1 MTEPLQPAD
10 PRALG
15 PFTLRGRLA
24 WHGAGAVF
32 LGYDAHGRPA
42 VLTVLHAGAAAD
54 PAVRDRFGREV
65 DNLAAR
71 EPGRV
76 LTAGLRAPVPWVATA
91 YAGNAVDPALSLL
104 ADAAAMPA
112 AGGSG
117 AAPGQVPGPGP
128 GPDLPGST
136 PGSDGNAPRPV
147 PLAAQ
152 AGVRP
157 ANSSRSLAILAVAVV
172 TALAVVVGGAFVIGG
187 FFTTKDGDTIGGGS
201 TPTPEFELTVP
212 PPPLPGSTDFTIPIP
227 EPTLSLPALPSLPSS
242 VPPAIPAPTR
252 SPLASIPAPQPTEL
266 DGPNGIVVG
275 PTFGENEPTALMDV
289 NDLPFDFRVP
299 ESWDCLPVDTGPPGV
314 LRVACLDQVYARAGL
329 VEEGPGGLID
339 VTTCPAP
346 CGEAERTQIR
356 DQFSAA
362 SRTWQRIDSV
372 TEYSE
377 LTVEF
382 EGSTQVSVA
391 MSHVFPSFPGGP
403 NNRHVTVRFA
413 GPPQE
418 LRAMQKVI
426 NEVRNR
432 TP

>member
-1 MTEPLQPAD
+1 M
-10 PRALG
+10 
-15 PFTLRGRLA
+15 
-24 WHGAGAVF
+24 
-32 LGYDAHGRPA
+32 
-42 VLTVLHAGAAAD
+42 LHAGAAAD

-65 DNLAAR
+65 DNLAVR

-91 YAGNAVDPALSLL
+91 HAGNAVDPALRLL
-104 ADAAAMPA
+104 AGAAAMPVVDGTG
-112 AGGSG
+112 AG
-117 AAPGQVPGPGP
+117 PGQVPGTGPHLTPG
-128 GPDLPGST
+128 T
-136 PGSDGNAPRPV
+136 PGSDGDAPRPV

-187 FFTTKDGDTIGGGS
+187 FFTTKKGETSAGGS

-227 EPTLSLPALPSLPSS
+227 EPTLSFPGLPSLPTSL
-242 VPPAIPAPTR
+242 PPAIPAPTR

-266 DGPNGIVVG
+266 DGQNGLVVG
-275 PTFGENEPTALMDV
+275 PTFGENEPTALQDV
-289 NDLPFDFRVP
+289 NDLPFDFRTP
-299 ESWDCLPVDTGPPGV
+299 ASWDCLPVDTGPPGV
-314 LRVACLDQVYARAGL
+314 LRVACLDQVYANAGL

-346 CGEAERTQIR
+346 CGEVERTQVR
-356 DQFSAA
+356 DQASVA

-377 LTVEF
+377 VTVDF

-391 MSHVFPSFPGGP
+391 MSHVFPSTPGGP
-403 NNRHVTVRFA
+403 NNRHVMVRFA

-426 NEVRNR
+426 NDVRNR

>member
-1 MTEPLQPAD
+1 MTEPLRPGD
-10 PRALG
+10 PSALG
-15 PFTLRGRLA
+15 PFTLRERLA
-24 WHGAGAVF
+24 WHSAGTVF
-32 LGYDAHGRPA
+32 LGYDAQGRPG

-65 DNLAAR
+65 DNLAVR

-91 YAGNAVDPALSLL
+91 HAGNAVDPALRLL
-104 ADAAAMPA
+104 AGAAAMPVVDGTG
-112 AGGSG
+112 AG
-117 AAPGQVPGPGP
+117 PGQVPGTGPHLTPG
-128 GPDLPGST
+128 T
-136 PGSDGNAPRPV
+136 PGSDGDAPRPV

-187 FFTTKDGDTIGGGS
+187 FFTTKKGETSAGGS

-227 EPTLSLPALPSLPSS
+227 EPTLSFPGLPSLPTSL
-242 VPPAIPAPTR
+242 PPAIPAPTR

-266 DGPNGIVVG
+266 DGQNGLVVG
-275 PTFGENEPTALMDV
+275 PTFGENEPTALQDV
-289 NDLPFDFRVP
+289 NDLPFDFRTP
-299 ESWDCLPVDTGPPGV
+299 ASWDCLPVDTGPPGV
-314 LRVACLDQVYARAGL
+314 LRVACLDQVYANAGL

-346 CGEAERTQIR
+346 CGEVERTQVR
-356 DQFSAA
+356 DQASVA

-377 LTVEF
+377 VTVDF

-391 MSHVFPSFPGGP
+391 MSHVFPSTPGGP
-403 NNRHVTVRFA
+403 NNRHVMVRFA

-426 NEVRNR
+426 NDVRNR